1 MQCLG
6 DKYEEWEQVTLEE
19 MKAFYGFTILMGVVR
34 LPSLHDY
41 WRCDDHF
48 HYSPIASRISRSRFF
63 ELRRY
68 LHFADNSKL
77 APPGGD
83 GYQKLGKVRPLI
95 DAIVR
100 KCRSLYNVHRDVS
113 VDEAMI
119 KFKGWSSLKQYLPKK
134 PIKRGFKV
142 WCRADS
148 TNGYVSN
155 FQIYTGKGK
164 TTENCLGTRVVKDLT
179 EPIQFK

>member
-1 MQCLG
+1 MEQTKLYAMQCLG
-6 DKYEEWEQVTLEE
+6 DKYEEWEQVTY
-19 MKAFYGFTILMGVVR
+19 YGFTILMGVVR
-34 LPSLHDY
+34 LPSLHEY

-63 ELRRY
+63 ELRY

-77 APPGGD
+77 APPGSD
-83 GYQKLGKVRPLI
+83 GYQKLGKVWPLI
-95 DAIVR
+95 DAIVS

-119 KFKGWSSLKQYLPKK
+119 KFKGRSSLKQYLPKK
-134 PIKRGFKV
+134 PVKRWQIQPMATSPIFKFTLV
-142 WCRADS
+142 
-148 TNGYVSN
+148 
-155 FQIYTGKGK
+155 K
-164 TTENCLGTRVVKDLT
+164 ENCLGTRVVKDLT